1 MQQSELVPGG
11 CREHAARMAA
21 ALARLDDVVVAAH
34 VNPDGDAVG
43 SLAAARHILR
53 ALGRRFMLY
62 ARPGLPRYLDFFTL
76 PAPLYTSLERPQHAR
91 ALDAAASRSAW
102 GRSWRPCCRGWRA

>member
-1 MQQSELVPGG
+1 MQQIELVPGG

-43 SLAAARHILR
+43 SLAAAGHILR

-62 ARPGLPRYLDFFTL
+62 ARPGLPR
-76 PAPLYTSLERPQHAR
+76 
-91 ALDAAASRSAW
+91 
-102 GRSWRPCCRGWRA
+102 